1 MQFNMK
7 HTIWKTK
14 SLRLVSFMTQ
24 YNQFERNGWIDV
36 LDRLSLILFNDTG
49 GEKFRLT
56 QLSMFSILNSFKTVV
71 DWFYDESKNDLFVI
85 NEKRELMFNN
95 DYNDLRI
102 LVSSDDNQH
111 MEIRPCVDDSDIERG
126 KEGVVIFINRAESV
140 VVLERQEFESLYY
153 VLSHFS
159 FQDEL
164 LYLLQSEVLAVKAN
178 NGMSK

>member
-1 MQFNMK
+1 
-7 HTIWKTK
+7 
-14 SLRLVSFMTQ
+14 
-24 YNQFERNGWIDV
+24 
-36 LDRLSLILFNDTG
+36 
-49 GEKFRLT
+49 
-56 QLSMFSILNSFKTVV
+56 
-71 DWFYDESKNDLFVI
+71 
-85 NEKRELMFNN
+85 MFNN

-159 FQDEL
+159 FQNEL

-178 NGMSK
+178 KGMSK